1 MLAELVLLHEWLG
14 NTTPAL
20 LLALFV
26 EPLMQFIGGVAL
38 IAIALYHYQQTRNR
52 GALLIVIALFS
63 SVISS
68 VAIELGAAFIDG
80 AGYEQ
85 VALLLQV
92 VDGILLAI
100 FILGFYLICRN
111 QRITEE
117 SVTQTTRK
125 SI

>member
-63 SVISS
+63 SVVSS
-68 VAIELGAAFIDG
+68 WAIELVAAFIDG

-92 VDGILLAI
+92 VDGILLVT
-100 FILGFYLICRN
+100 FIVGFYLICRN
-111 QRITEE
+111 QRASKE
-117 SVTQTTRK
+117 SVSHTSRK
-125 SI
+125 SF

>member
-1 MLAELVLLHEWLG
+1 MLAELVLLHESLG

-26 EPLMQFIGGVAL
+26 EPLLQFIGGVAL
-38 IAIALYHYQQTRNR
+38 IAIAMYHYQQTRNR

-63 SVISS
+63 SVVSS

-100 FILGFYLICRN
+100 FILGFYLICRK
-111 QRITEE
+111 QRASKRTV
-117 SVTQTTRK
+117 SQASSK
-125 SI
+125 ST

>member
-1 MLAELVLLHEWLG
+1 MLAELVLLHEWPG
-14 NTTPAL
+14 NTTP
-20 LLALFV
+20 ALFV

-68 VAIELGAAFIDG
+68 VAIESKAASIDST
-80 AGYEQ
+80 GYEQ

-100 FILGFYLICRN
+100 FILGFYLNCGD
-111 QRITEE
+111 QRTTE
-117 SVTQTTRK
+117 
-125 SI
+125 

>member
-92 VDGILLAI
+92 ADGVLLVT

-111 QRITEE
+111 QRTAE
-117 SVTQTTRK
+117 
-125 SI
+125 

>member
-14 NTTPAL
+14 STTPAL

-52 GALLIVIALFS
+52 GALLIVIAL
-63 SVISS
+63 ISS
-68 VAIELGAAFIDG
+68 VVSSVTIEIGAAFIDG

-92 VDGILLAI
+92 VDSILLVT
-100 FILGFYLICRN
+100 FILGFYLICRK
-111 QRITEE
+111 QRTTEE
-117 SVTQTTRK
+117 SVSQTSRK
-125 SI
+125 ST

>member
-1 MLAELVLLHEWLG
+1 VLAELVLLHEWLG
-14 NTTPAL
+14 STTPEL

-52 GALLIVIALFS
+52 GALLIVIAL
-63 SVISS
+63 ISS
-68 VAIELGAAFIDG
+68 VVSSVTIEIGAAFIDG

-92 VDGILLAI
+92 VDSIILVT
-100 FILGFYLICRN
+100 FILGFYLICRT
-111 QRITEE
+111 QRTTEE
-117 SVTQTTRK
+117 SVSQASRK
-125 SI
+125 ST